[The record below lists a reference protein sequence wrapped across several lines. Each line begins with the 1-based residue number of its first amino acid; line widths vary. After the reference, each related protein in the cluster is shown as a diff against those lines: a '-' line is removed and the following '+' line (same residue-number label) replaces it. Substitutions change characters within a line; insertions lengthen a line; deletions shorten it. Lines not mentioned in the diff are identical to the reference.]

1 MRLNDA
7 SGVPHH
13 PGRISAPV
21 RAGRRYRALEGK
33 AQARACLRPTLP
45 PPVAEADAEARYAHH
60 HGRADYASGIGAR
73 TPKISLI
80 ELELAFAELR
90 SG

>member
-21 RAGRRYRALEGK
+21 RAREARPYPYSPDVPRRCKREHAPAPTPL
-33 AQARACLRPTLP
+33 ARAH
-45 PPVAEADAEARYAHH
+45 AEARYAHH
-60 HGRADYASGIGAR
+60 HGRADNAGGIG
-73 TPKISLI
+73 TSIPEIC
-80 ELELAFAELR
+80 
-90 SG
+90 